1 MIITLSKGKTSIR
14 FAINTDA
21 SYRIWLNNRWS
32 VTYPDFAEKYIA
44 LRDAG
49 FNEVQLI
56 IRLWMQGKSLSC
68 IHRCGYEPQIYGY
81 ALSSKA
87 NGTTET
93 VYDDLVLDAR
103 YVGYVNMFI

>member
-21 SYRIWLNNRWS
+21 SYRIWNGNRWS

-49 FNEVQLI
+49 FVESN
-56 IRLWMQGKSLSC
+56 S
-68 IHRCGYEPQIYGY
+68 
-81 ALSSKA
+81 
-87 NGTTET
+87 
-93 VYDDLVLDAR
+93 
-103 YVGYVNMFI
+103 

>member
-49 FNEVQLI
+49 FNEV
-56 IRLWMQGKSLSC
+56 
-68 IHRCGYEPQIYGY
+68 
-81 ALSSKA
+81 
-87 NGTTET
+87 
-93 VYDDLVLDAR
+93 
-103 YVGYVNMFI
+103 